1 MTRAVAVGLACR
13 PVGATSDADVVV
25 DPIFNHADVPPP
37 WMSAW
42 QSTWHGP
49 RNELSR
55 FVAEKRC
62 LTTLKVEG
70 CTNIGFLN
78 ISSSSLSTLWL
89 SNLYCISK
97 MVCPSY
103 FLQQI
108 TDAAVTSI
116 VSCYTSLELLDLS
129 GSSISD
135 SGIHMICKV
144 LPETLSRLLLAL
156 CPNITSKDHM
166 KVADFFLVDPFIH
179 PPTRD
184 VEMVAKV
191 REHSPCLDQIIAL
204 CMFPVDSSQP

>member
-1 MTRAVAVGLACR
+1 MTRAVAVGLARR
-13 PVGATSDADVVV
+13 PDGATSDADVAI
-25 DPIFNHADVPPP
+25 DPIFNCADVPPP

-42 QSTWHGP
+42 LSTWHGP

-62 LTTLKVEG
+62 LTTLKVE
-70 CTNIGFLN
+70 
-78 ISSSSLSTLWL
+78 
-89 SNLYCISK
+89 
-97 MVCPSY
+97 
-103 FLQQI
+103 
-108 TDAAVTSI
+108 DAAVTSI

-179 PPTRD
+179 PPP
-184 VEMVAKV
+184 EMLKWLPRLGNTLHALIKSS
-191 REHSPCLDQIIAL
+191 HCACSPSTAL
-204 CMFPVDSSQP
+204 SLK

>member
-1 MTRAVAVGLACR
+1 PNPHLGLPGGGFILTGNSSAIRSTLLPPLPWVQPLRMVACR

-62 LTTLKVEG
+62 LTTLKVE
-70 CTNIGFLN
+70 
-78 ISSSSLSTLWL
+78 
-89 SNLYCISK
+89 
-97 MVCPSY
+97 
-103 FLQQI
+103 
-108 TDAAVTSI
+108 
-116 VSCYTSLELLDLS
+116 E
-129 GSSISD
+129 
-135 SGIHMICKV
+135 
-144 LPETLSRLLLAL
+144 
-156 CPNITSKDHM
+156 DHM